1 MWPPSRGLCKKRCF
15 MCVQLYNYFAM
26 LVKVFNWKNFL
37 SKGRKRFKLL
47 ATRKYAEEI
56 RLSMLLRFPN
66 LLQSVLSCIK
76 LCHSL
81 SLYFNVHYKNY
92 IGYTYVMSM
101 SCRVKPVYPLLL
113 FTLYPF
119 GYVMYYYFSTFN
131 LAYKVLLIF
140 RLHFYLKYKL

>member
-1 MWPPSRGLCKKRCF
+1 MWLLFKHF
-15 MCVQLYNYFAM
+15 DM
-26 LVKVFNWKNFL
+26 LVKFSIERIFFQ
-37 SKGRKRFKLL
+37 KGKKGLNSL
-47 ATRKYAEEI
+47 PHVSTQKKYVYA
-56 RLSMLLRFPN
+56 STFPKF
-66 LLQSVLSCIK
+66 LQSVLSCIK

-131 LAYKVLLIF
+131 LTYKVLLIF
-140 RLHFYLKYKL
+140 RLHFYLKYEIVRYRPSPF

>member
-1 MWPPSRGLCKKRCF
+1 
-15 MCVQLYNYFAM
+15 M
-26 LVKVFNWKNFL
+26 LPIFQ
-37 SKGRKRFKLL
+37 
-47 ATRKYAEEI
+47 I
-56 RLSMLLRFPN
+56 
-66 LLQSVLSCIK
+66 LQSVLSCIK

-119 GYVMYYYFSTFN
+119 SYVLCIISQLFFN
-131 LAYKVLLIF
+131 LTSKVLFISI
-140 RLHFYLKYKL
+140 LHLFQFTNNPCIVKLFDIITLFTQVVSECILFSINFFAIKCNTNR

>member
-1 MWPPSRGLCKKRCF
+1 MKRIF
-15 MCVQLYNYFAM
+15 FQ
-26 LVKVFNWKNFL
+26 
-37 SKGRKRFKLL
+37 KGQKRFKPLS
-47 ATRKYAEEI
+47 TRKWVSKC
-56 RLSMLLRFPN
+56 LSLLPIFQI
-66 LLQSVLSCIK
+66 LQSVLSRIK

-119 GYVMYYYFSTFN
+119 SYVLCIISQLFFN
-131 LAYKVLLIF
+131 LTSKVLFISILHLF
-140 RLHFYLKYKL
+140 QFKRLHLSLQLSMVFNFSLGRISVVHNNIGSE

>member
-1 MWPPSRGLCKKRCF
+1 MWL
-15 MCVQLYNYFAM
+15 LYKYFDM
-26 LVKVFNWKNFL
+26 LVKFSIERIFFQ
-37 SKGRKRFKLL
+37 KGKKRFKLL
-47 ATRKYAEEI
+47 ATRKYVEEV
-56 RLSMLLRFPN
+56 RLSMLLGFPN

-119 GYVMYYYFSTFN
+119 CYVMYYYFSTFN
-131 LAYKVLLIF
+131 LTSKVLLIF
-140 RLHFYLKYKL
+140 RLHFCLKYDIVRCTSSCF